1 MARKILG
8 FFLILNFLVL
18 AGLAWAGE
26 DYRLGPEDELEIK
39 VWSHEDLTRK
49 MRVGLKGTITFPF
62 VGEVKAQG
70 LTVQELQGELE
81 KRLGAGYI
89 VDPHVTITV
98 TEYKSQK
105 YFVVG
110 NVAKPGTYP
119 LTKPIK
125 VVEAISQAG
134 GVSAGSVAKPV
145 SGAVAIIVRAQ
156 PGEKPDQ
163 PKLPDQIPAS
173 RKITVSISAALAGD
187 PKHNVEIKNG
197 DTVFV
202 PSLTFYVSGEVKKP
216 GRYPYEE
223 NMTVL
228 MGVTV
233 AEGFTDKASVRGV
246 YILRE
251 EGGGKTQLK
260 VKLTDMIKPGD
271 NIVVPESFF

>member
-8 FFLILNFLVL
+8 FFLILNFL
-18 AGLAWAGE
+18 GLLGLVWAGE
-26 DYRLGPEDELEIK
+26 DYRLGPEDELEIR

-49 MRVGLKGTITFPF
+49 VRVGLKGTITFPF

-70 LTVQELQGELE
+70 LTVQELQGALE
-81 KRLGAGYI
+81 HGLGGKYI
-89 VDPHVTITV
+89 IDPHVTITV

-110 NVAKPGTYP
+110 NVGKPGTYP

-134 GVSAGSVAKPV
+134 GVSSGSAAKPV
-145 SGAVAIIVRAQ
+145 SGAVAIIVRAL
-156 PGEKPDQ
+156 PGEKLDQ
-163 PKLPDQIPAS
+163 PKMPDRIPAS
-173 RKITVSISAALAGD
+173 QKITVSISLALAGD
-187 PKHNVEIKNG
+187 PQHNVEIKNG

-233 AEGFTDKASVRGV
+233 AEGFTDKASARGV

-251 EGGGKTQLK
+251 ETGSKTQVK
-260 VKLTDMIKPGD
+260 VKLSDMIKPGD